1 MKKHL
6 SLLATLLLIALCGIS
21 QTFEDSTKVAN
32 KHLLKAIALIEK
44 GKVDEQQIELN
55 KELIN
60 KMDKSISNKDSIIK
74 IQSKRIENSDLI
86 NLNLQSSV
94 GNWEAISLNYQAN
107 YKSQLKITRRTKAK
121 AYVFLVLGFFLSYV
135 IYK

>member
-1 MKKHL
+1 M
-6 SLLATLLLIALCGIS
+6 CGIS